1 MLRVMLNT
9 IVDIIQTP
17 IKSFAVSLSGAI
29 TGSLPLAVA
38 DITDKAI
45 VPTVHFMQY
54 AVWYLTAILALTS
67 IVTWVQRQIDR
78 YRKLHNEVKHNE
90 KDGNDEK
97 ESI

>member
-1 MLRVMLNT
+1 MLNT

-17 IKSFAVSLSGAI
+17 IKSFAVSLTGAI

-38 DITDKAI
+38 DVTSKPI

-67 IVTWVQRQIDR
+67 IVTWIQRQIDR
-78 YRKLHNEVKHNE
+78 YRKLHNDVKHNQ
-90 KDGNDEK
+90 KDENDEK
-97 ESI
+97 EDIQ

>member
-1 MLRVMLNT
+1 MLNT

-97 ESI
+97 ESIQ